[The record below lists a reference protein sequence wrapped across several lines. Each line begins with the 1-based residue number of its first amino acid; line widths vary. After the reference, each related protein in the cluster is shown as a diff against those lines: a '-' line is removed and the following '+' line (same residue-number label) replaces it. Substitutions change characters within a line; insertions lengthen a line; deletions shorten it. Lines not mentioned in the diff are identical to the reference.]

1 MKERSFIA
9 IDLKSFYASVECVDR
24 GLDPLDTNLVV
35 ADMSRTE
42 KTICLAVSPSL
53 KSYGVGGRPRLYEVI
68 DKIDKVNE
76 KRRYDNKR
84 REFRG
89 SSYIKSELDKSLDL
103 KVDYIIAP
111 PQMARYMQISSTI
124 YEVYLKYIAP
134 SDIHVYSID
143 EVFIDAT
150 DYLNTYKMT
159 AQELAMTM
167 IKDVLNRTG
176 VTATAGIGTNL
187 YLAKV
192 AMDIVAKHIEA
203 DENGVRI
210 ASLDEYSYRHLLWDH
225 KPLKDFWRVGNGY
238 VKRLEALGLY
248 SMGDI
253 AKYSLE
259 PDNEDRLY
267 KEFGISAELLID
279 HAFGYEPCMM
289 SDIKAYKPANNSI
302 GQGQVL
308 HEPYTFIKA
317 KTVLIEMVDSLSL
330 DLVYKHLKTAKLVL
344 TIGYDISNLFDGYK
358 GEITYDHYG
367 RKIPKHA
374 HGTISLDR
382 YTSSFNIL
390 KDKAIELYTR
400 ITDQKLYIRRI
411 NIVALDVIDEDIKVD
426 TYKEID
432 LFSDY
437 DDQKDQM
444 LAKMIEKDKKAQRA
458 IIDIKKKYGKN
469 AILKGTDF
477 LDEATGIDRN
487 SQVGGHKA

>member
-1 MKERSFIA
+1 
-9 IDLKSFYASVECVDR
+9 
-24 GLDPLDTNLVV
+24 
-35 ADMSRTE
+35 
-42 KTICLAVSPSL
+42 
-53 KSYGVGGRPRLYEVI
+53 
-68 DKIDKVNE
+68 
-76 KRRYDNKR
+76 
-84 REFRG
+84 
-89 SSYIKSELDKSLDL
+89 
-103 KVDYIIAP
+103 
-111 PQMARYMQISSTI
+111 
-124 YEVYLKYIAP
+124 
-134 SDIHVYSID
+134 
-143 EVFIDAT
+143 
-150 DYLNTYKMT
+150 
-159 AQELAMTM
+159 
-167 IKDVLNRTG
+167 
-176 VTATAGIGTNL
+176 
-187 YLAKV
+187 
-192 AMDIVAKHIEA
+192 
-203 DENGVRI
+203 
-210 ASLDEYSYRHLLWDH
+210 
-225 KPLKDFWRVGNGY
+225 
-238 VKRLEALGLY
+238 
-248 SMGDI
+248 MGDI

-279 HAFGYEPCMM
+279 HAFGHEPCMM

-400 ITDQKLYIRRI
+400 ITDPKLYIRRI

-444 LAKMIEKDKKAQRA
+444 LEKMIEKDKKAQRA